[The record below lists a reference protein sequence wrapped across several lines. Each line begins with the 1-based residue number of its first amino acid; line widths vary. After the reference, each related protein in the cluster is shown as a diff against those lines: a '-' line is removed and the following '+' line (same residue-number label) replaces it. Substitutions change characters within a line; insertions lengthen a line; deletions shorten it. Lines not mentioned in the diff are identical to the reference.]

1 MLLDLVAA
9 VQKSFRIASKSGGIC
24 LFLAAITL
32 GLCSR
37 VLGADDA
44 PFRPVMGK
52 RGEGDAATG
61 ATTTGAG
68 SSSSEPTT
76 VAASASE
83 TPSRWA
89 SAANER
95 AGTSPRVRRAANSTG
110 KRVWIH

>member
-1 MLLDLVAA
+1 MGAAA
-9 VQKSFRIASKSGGIC
+9 VGITQKENEEQRIHEQNIFDGVV
-24 LFLAAITL
+24 LFLPAITL

-61 ATTTGAG
+61 AG

-95 AGTSPRVRRAANSTG
+95 AGASPRVRRAANSTG
-110 KRVWIH
+110 KRAWIH